1 MSNLAMTNKVD
12 IRENDILELD
22 KALLPI
28 LLRDNSSKKNILWAT
43 DNYAYLGNDYQA
55 QQQITEAL
63 ITGDNGMVIRPRV
76 SKTKEEQISRVRE
89 KAEVFTPS
97 WVCNAQ
103 NNLIDNIW
111 FEREGVFNIERGKMW
126 ESTIKPIAFPSL
138 EGRGWQDYV
147 RDVRLEITCGE
158 APYLASRYDTI
169 TGDPIEIKDRIGL
182 LDRKLRVVSENTSSK
197 EEWLLWAKVAVQ
209 SVYGFEWQ
217 GDSLLLARENI
228 LYTFVDYY
236 TDKFGEV
243 PPKMDTREI
252 AKIISWNLWQM
263 DGLKGVI
270 PNSCRVVQTVSQEL
284 FGENSLQEQMCEGCV
299 KGDIHRHNG
308 IYCKIKNWATGGVVK
323 YVSLI
328 QKQL

>member
-1 MSNLAMTNKVD
+1 MTNKVD

-158 APYLASRYDTI
+158 APYLVSRYDTI

-270 PNSCRVVQTVSQEL
+270 PNSCRVIQTVSQEL
-284 FGENSLQEQMCEGCV
+284 FGGNSLQEQMCEGCV

-308 IYCKIKNWATGGVVK
+308 IYCKIKNWTTGGVVK

-328 QKQL
+328 QKHL